1 VPAAAVPSFARP
13 VRERADVVGGPPQD
27 EPERAFPPSH
37 PLELAAR
44 RRQRSAFIA
53 ETVRRALEDERRW
66 EDIEAALG
74 SLVDSGHDWDSDPA
88 AWVRSARR
96 GEGARVG

>member
-1 VPAAAVPSFARP
+1 MRLHISLDDELVAELDSR
-13 VRERADVVGGPPQD
+13 VG
-27 EPERAFPPSH
+27 
-37 PLELAAR
+37 R
-44 RRQRSAFIA
+44 RRRSAFIA

-74 SLVDSGHDWDSDPA
+74 ALADRDHEWDRDPA
-88 AWVRSARR
+88 AWVRAARH